1 LTPCVPIKKKYHL
14 EPVLTTRNRTILAFL
29 AAVAAAGIFLAKQPG
44 SSDWFVEYPLPL
56 EETDRF
62 FDIGIVDA
70 NGDDLLDIYTS
81 NHHFRQALLLADG
94 HGGYHDVL
102 GEWGLDQSHEF
113 PMAELSFTAP
123 AFDRPGLYLY
133 WQGTQFVIRAHS
145 IDDAP
150 DWHGSLQVNDPVEI
164 VKNDG
169 FQIQKRDQ
177 VSAVSETIVDFTPS
191 RDGQLRMRPGGQGL
205 PITFRFDDAIPLEKI
220 FVGLGKVSPE
230 NRVFSLA
237 MRDRHAMAWADYNKD
252 GWLDIFINRGAL
264 GGTLRSH
271 PDEAKT
277 QLNDELLVSRGE
289 AVFSDHA
296 TGAGIQKRDCSGRHA
311 RWLDFNHDGL
321 LDLFVNCYDR
331 GSVAGDYPKQLYQQ
345 DMQGKLHDV
354 AMATG
359 IGMPDQQIGSFAWF
373 DVDNDA
379 DVDLVTFQDEGFFL
393 YRNNG
398 NKFSQEAIYRR
409 GAGDAETIGHTTGNE
424 WFYDGKVS
432 ISDYDADGDLDLFS
446 ASKRGNALL
455 LNNAG
460 TFSHVMP
467 ASIGLPES
475 SITAN
480 WVDYDNDGLTDL
492 HLLPQG
498 LFRQREDNKFESS
511 RLLEFPAEQYIAAVA
526 NWYDIDN
533 DGRLDLLM
541 ALSENPAFSH
551 WWDFS
556 KEPRHRITWVLKA
569 HRNIGAVNH
578 WLQVKLVGQHGNR
591 QAIGARVT
599 VVTPDGRQVQE
610 VGSTDG
616 AFFSQG
622 HYRLYFGLG
631 NHTSADALHIQWSDG
646 TQQEFHDINGDRLL
660 TIERSETDSPG

>member
-1 LTPCVPIKKKYHL
+1 M
-14 EPVLTTRNRTILAFL
+14 
-29 AAVAAAGIFLAKQPG
+29 AAVGIFLSQRPG

-56 EETDRF
+56 EETHRF
-62 FDIGIVDA
+62 FDLGIVDA

-81 NHHFRQALLLADG
+81 NHHFRQSLLLADG
-94 HGGYHDVL
+94 HGGYRDVL
-102 GEWGLDQSHEF
+102 SEWGLDQSREF
-113 PMAELSFTAP
+113 PLAELSFSAP
-123 AFDRPGLYLY
+123 VFDKPGLYIY
-133 WQGTQFVIRAHS
+133 WQGTQMVIRAHS
-145 IDDAP
+145 IDNVSH
-150 DWHGSLQVNDPVEI
+150 WHGSLQVNDPVKV

-169 FQIQKRDQ
+169 FRIQKQDQ
-177 VSAVSETIVDFTPS
+177 VSAVSATTIDFTPAK
-191 RDGQLRMRPGGQGL
+191 DGQLRMRPGGQGL

-220 FVGLGKVSPE
+220 FVGLGKVSPQS
-230 NRVFSLA
+230 RVFSLT

-252 GWLDIFINRGAL
+252 GRLDVFINRGAL
-264 GGTLRSH
+264 GGTLRAH

-277 QLNDELLVSRGE
+277 QLNDELLVSHGE
-289 AVFSDHA
+289 TGFSDNA
-296 TGAGIQKRDCSGRHA
+296 TRAGIQKRDCSGRHA

-321 LDLFVNCYDR
+321 LDLFINCYDR

-359 IGMPDQQIGSFAWF
+359 LGIPDQQIGSFAWF

-393 YRNNG
+393 YRNNS
-398 NKFSQEAIYRR
+398 NEFSQEAIYRR
-409 GAGDAETIGHTTGNE
+409 GPGDAEKIGHTTGNE

-432 ISDYDADGDLDLFS
+432 VSDYDADGDLDLFS

-460 TFSHVMP
+460 TLSHVMP
-467 ASIGLPES
+467 ASIGLPDS

-480 WVDYDNDGLTDL
+480 WVDYDNDGLPDL

-498 LFRQREDNKFESS
+498 LFRQLENHEFEST

-551 WWDFS
+551 WWEFS

-569 HRNIGAVNH
+569 HRNTGAVNH
-578 WLQVKLVGQHGNR
+578 WLQVKLVGQQGNR

-599 VVTPDGRQVQE
+599 VVTPDGRQIQE

-631 NHTSADALHIQWSDG
+631 NQDRADVLHIRWSDG
-646 TQQEFHDINGDRLL
+646 AQQEIHNVSGDRLL
-660 TIERSETDSPG
+660 TIERTEAALPE